1 MLLKFPVKFVFGV
14 FMLLAAPITALSQ
27 DCPTPDPNFWTTF
40 AGPCSDVPV
49 GGACFA
55 GGQATVKA
63 RGEAPDFSFASP
75 GDKTEAGAIK
85 SIDLEANSAAL
96 IDSVANLKVGEAT
109 LVLFGKA
116 QLKDL
121 MSGKYKPPTPTN
133 QGDNNFTV
141 QATTWYQGTLL
152 NRTPQLLSLDTVA
165 TLDANVTVTVNAR
178 TGDSPMDYVR
188 AIAPDG
194 SVGWIQPGMF
204 KLPDGTSLDQSPD
217 FLKLPLV
224 DVASASGGNH
234 TPFQRLTFES
244 APCAGNGLLISTPK
258 TDGHAVWF
266 EINGQTVAL
275 HSTIYIYNTADG
287 GTVYVTLEGSAI
299 VYLSGTAVTI
309 PGGAQVTVLPDG
321 TFGPLQP
328 YDPAIIGEIPTGML
342 PSDFVPDPPLTPE
355 QIDVQA
361 TPPAT
366 TEPGFWALELW
377 FWEADGDCPYANQ
390 MVNTLPTLE
399 QDFTWD
405 GGPTDLIQYWTSG
418 QAQSTAQDSGINF
431 DFTQDG
437 GDYIFSSTGK
447 TTTSQVIFRRV
458 GTYTFAVFS
467 SVASGESCVLT
478 GKGVL
483 EYIGTKS

>member
-1 MLLKFPVKFVFGV
+1 MLLKFLLKFVFGV
-14 FMLLAAPITALSQ
+14 LLLLAAPINALAQ
-27 DCPTPDPNFWTTF
+27 DCPTPDANLWTTF
-40 AGPCSDVPV
+40 AGVCADVPA

-63 RGEAPDFSFASP
+63 RSDAPDFSFASP

-96 IDSVANLKVGEAT
+96 IDSAANLKTGEAT
-109 LVLFGKA
+109 LILFGKA
-116 QLKDL
+116 QIKDL
-121 MSGKYKPPTPTN
+121 MSGKYKAPAPAG
-133 QGDNNFTV
+133 QADNNFTI
-141 QATTWYQGTLL
+141 QANTWYQGTLL

-178 TGDSPMDYVR
+178 TGDTPMDYVR
-188 AIAPDG
+188 AVAPDG
-194 SVGWIQPGMF
+194 SVGWIGPAMF

-224 DVASASGGNH
+224 DAGSASGGNH

-275 HSTIYIYNTADG
+275 HSTIYIYGTADG
-287 GTVYVTLEGSAI
+287 DTVYVTLEGSAI
-299 VYLSGTAVTI
+299 VYLGGTAVAI
-309 PGGAQVTVLPDG
+309 PGGTQVTVLPDG

-342 PSDFVPDPPLTPE
+342 PADFVPDPPLTPE
-355 QIDVQA
+355 QINLLA
-361 TPPAT
+361 TPPPS

-377 FWEADGDCPYANQ
+377 FWEVDGDCPYPAQ
-390 MVNTLPTLE
+390 MVNAMPVME
-399 QDFTWD
+399 MDFTWD
-405 GGPTDLIQYWTSG
+405 GGPSDLIQYWTSG

-431 DFTQDG
+431 DFTQNG
-437 GDYIFSSTGK
+437 GDYIFSSLGK
-447 TTTSQVIFRRV
+447 TTTNQLIFRRV
-458 GTYTFAVFS
+458 GPYSFAVFS
-467 SVASGESCVLT
+467 SIASGDSCVLT
-478 GKGVL
+478 GKGIL
-483 EYIGTKS
+483 EYIGVKS